1 MSVSILGASRGVA
14 RLTRDASFPA
24 RRFWDPQTTQLALNS
39 PAMLRAARYYQKLH
53 AATPEELW
61 VNDGEPGGCYGILAK
76 LWAEGR
82 CAFGRQPGGFL
93 VDLFNDNSTFH
104 APAVEVVKV
113 RGSATRAGAPA
124 RRRGLTPNEGERPRH
139 ADAGLGRVPLLVRR
153 QAAAHRR
160 LATDLRHRSNPGGGP
175 GTQELGPCTPER
187 CWYASPSSNG
197 DGRLVNRAPYDAAP
211 GYTAS
216 ISAYSTQAE
225 ATYDFISW
233 LADDPQVAE
242 VAVNAVSVATVE

>member
-1 MSVSILGASRGVA
+1 
-14 RLTRDASFPA
+14 
-24 RRFWDPQTTQLALNS
+24 
-39 PAMLRAARYYQKLH
+39 MLRAARYYQKLH